1 MKIKNVNKLKGSD
14 IFVNENFC
22 FETIE
27 WRKELWQEVKRFRSE
42 DPIAFLSH
50 WLITVKRKK
59 STLPAKVESL
69 SVGPFFV
76 IDSLNHNSQDP
87 DVSFSHGNVS
97 LLETNYILRRDFNGN
112 FHSLFNNIIS
122 EV

>member
-14 IFVNENFC
+14 IFVNEN
-22 FETIE
+22 
-27 WRKELWQEVKRFRSE
+27 
-42 DPIAFLSH
+42 
-50 WLITVKRKK
+50 
-59 STLPAKVESL
+59 LPAKLPAKLESL

>member
-27 WRKELWQEVKRFRSE
+27 WRKEFWQEVKRFRSE

-50 WLITVKRKK
+50 WSITVKRRK
-59 STLPAKVESL
+59 STLPAKLESL
-69 SVGPFFV
+69 SFGPFFV

-87 DVSFSHGNVS
+87 DVMAMAMSFLMAMS
-97 LLETNYILRRDFNGN
+97 LSLKQIIFYGGILMGIFIPC
-112 FHSLFNNIIS
+112 STT
-122 EV
+122 